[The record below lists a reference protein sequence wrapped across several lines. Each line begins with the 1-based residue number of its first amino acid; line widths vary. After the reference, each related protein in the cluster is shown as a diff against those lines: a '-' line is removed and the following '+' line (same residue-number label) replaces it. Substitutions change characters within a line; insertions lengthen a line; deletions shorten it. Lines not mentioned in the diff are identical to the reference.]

1 MMAVGIA
8 RPVKIRVARINHPL
22 TVLRDVLIVALV
34 AIGVGRRRC
43 VGITAV
49 VVFVPV
55 PTPPRLV
62 LMATLII
69 LALVATV
76 MIPMVPMILVIRGG
90 SHWKR
95 QA

>member
-8 RPVKIRVARINHPL
+8 RPVKIRVAWINHPL
-22 TVLRDVLIVALV
+22 TILRQVLVVALV

-43 VGITAV
+43 VRITTV

-62 LMATLII
+62 LVATLII

-76 MIPMVPMILVIRGG
+76 MIPMFPMILIIRGG